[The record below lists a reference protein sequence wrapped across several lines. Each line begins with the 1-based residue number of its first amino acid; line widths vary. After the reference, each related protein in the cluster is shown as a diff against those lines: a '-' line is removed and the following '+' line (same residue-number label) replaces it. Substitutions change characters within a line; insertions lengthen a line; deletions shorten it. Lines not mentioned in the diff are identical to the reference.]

1 MEEVAADRDAD
12 RDRAAG
18 GHHLSPGQPVTVHTE
33 NGDGVARLR
42 RRRRSAA
49 RRNPPHTDRTPEGAP
64 RRRGSA
70 APPRHHRPPTRR
82 KRQQHHGFVAADVA
96 RVALQET
103 IQGCP
108 ARCWAPRGVIQI
120 PVSGT
125 PPRTSATTTRR
136 CLMRQITELGS
147 GDLQLQPTA
156 ASAHRA
162 ILTSSS

>member
-1 MEEVAADRDAD
+1 VTVLLGCGADGDQQPVEILPTRTARPKVRRDA
-12 RDRAAG
+12 
-18 GHHLSPGQPVTVHTE
+18 
-33 NGDGVARLR
+33 GVALLR
-42 RRRRSAA
+42 RGITGHELDVNGSSTMASSQPRSLAS
-49 RRNPPHTDRTPEGAP
+49 HCK
-64 RRRGSA
+64 
-70 APPRHHRPPTRR
+70 
-82 KRQQHHGFVAADVA
+82 KR
-96 RVALQET
+96 
-103 IQGCP
+103 QGCP

-120 PVSGT
+120 PVSRQRGPQLTSGVEHRLVDRIAIRSEFDHQSSSGT